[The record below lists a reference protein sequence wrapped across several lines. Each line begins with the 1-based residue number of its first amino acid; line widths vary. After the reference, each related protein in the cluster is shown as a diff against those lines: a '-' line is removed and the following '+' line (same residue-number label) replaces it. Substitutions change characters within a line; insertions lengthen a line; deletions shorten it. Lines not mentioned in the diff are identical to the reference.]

1 MLLHHKSAFAI
12 SRSYCI
18 PTWFRF
24 RCSNKISF
32 LVIFLQHYQFPL
44 KCLDIVQINSVIMI
58 LGFAIQIS
66 NDFLNYSIT
75 ITLQTDVLHDIAD
88 WQSDKYVLVNALSVN
103 VPLGILQLLQEC
115 VLLLCY
121 YY

>member
-1 MLLHHKSAFAI
+1 
-12 SRSYCI
+12 
-18 PTWFRF
+18 
-24 RCSNKISF
+24 
-32 LVIFLQHYQFPL
+32 
-44 KCLDIVQINSVIMI
+44 MI